1 MSNNWI
7 KNLKVGEQF
16 FTKTNFNGYTFY
28 TVAKITKTQIVTK
41 PKYCHQTKGE
51 QFNIETGIKIG
62 AGNWVSVWMEQIT
75 PEVLKEVGR
84 KKRIYY
90 LNEFD
95 FSKLS
100 DDDLWEIYKK
110 IISKEGENNVSS

>member
-1 MSNNWI
+1 MDNSWI
-7 KNLKVGEQF
+7 KKLKPGDQF
-16 FTKTNFNGYTFY
+16 YSNKFGYTFY

-41 PKYCHQTKGE
+41 PKYEHLKEGDR
-51 QFNIETGIKIG
+51 FNIETGRKIG
-62 AGNWVSVWMEQIT
+62 SGTWDSVWMEQIT

-84 KKRIYY
+84 KKRVHF

-100 DDDLWEIYKK
+100 DKDLWDIYKLVTSK
-110 IISKEGENNVSS
+110 IGE